1 MKFGIFT
8 PTGACLRVG
17 ECADEY
23 VQLQCQEG
31 ELLYVGEC
39 SINDRIDPVTKALI
53 PNGQPPRPSWEHDW
67 DEVSVAWVGS
77 LDRARARKHADI
89 EAERNRRLTAPVLV
103 YDGKNLD
110 AREQDIRNLEQKL
123 ATVQSRIDQG
133 IAAPVDT
140 LVWRDHDDQLHSF
153 ADLATYKTWL
163 DGFAIALD
171 ERNTA
176 AWSWSW
182 QKKAELAACT
192 TFDQVIT
199 LAL

>member
-1 MKFGIFT
+1 
-8 PTGACLRVG
+8 
-17 ECADEY
+17 
-23 VQLQCQEG
+23 
-31 ELLYVGEC
+31 
-39 SINDRIDPVTKALI
+39 
-53 PNGQPPRPSWEHDW
+53 
-67 DEVSVAWVGS
+67 
-77 LDRARARKHADI
+77 
-89 EAERNRRLTAPVLV
+89 VLV

>member
-1 MKFGIFT
+1 MKFTIYKQA
-8 PTGACLRVG
+8 TGEIVRWGDCL
-17 ECADEY
+17 EDDID
-23 VQLQCQEG
+23 LQAQEG
-31 ELLYVGEC
+31 EGVIPGA
-39 SINDRIDPVTKALI
+39 AL
-53 PNGQPPRPSWEHDW
+53 PGDAFYWDGAATQKEPRPGAEYEW
-67 DEVSVAWVGS
+67 DHVRKTWMGNLAKAKVA
-77 LDRARARKHADI
+77 KHQEI
-89 EAERNRRLTAPVLV
+89 EQERDRRLAAPVLV